1 MRAGLRTEKCRAQLA
16 HRREFFAENHRAIS
30 RVHVLSPTRTLL
42 PFLED
47 ADALTKPARHLVLRE
62 RERDDVR
69 ELMPQHRLPVLRIAG
84 PRRRAVRRDH
94 PAKAHAKI
102 PRAARQPE
110 GADRKIFLVWENLHD
125 RFFTR
130 QQPVFFRQRRVC
142 AFQQRE
148 RIRTVNLRFTRIHP
162 HLEMFALQHG
172 EMRDGVAQRREI
184 ERHHVVGIRLLHLL
198 GKLPSLVIL
207 SEPQEILR
215 ELDLRR
221 DESRIPF
228 QRLALKRRT
237 LGETILLRKLAPDE
251 MRHRGIRRPQ
261 LQRLA
266 ARGIRALRV
275 RAEIREHGAQRV
287 RLGMAR
293 IDLQHLGEL
302 LAGLGVIFRI
312 NSVIRDEHARTGVT
326 WIQLQHLIDLLLRR
340 LVVARRECPRK
351 AEVRL
356 CVSGKFLHRRRE
368 ALRCEREVVLRQREF
383 AVREIRAGKI
393 RAQPFHRIEKQLRHA
408 LRIRTEQDRRLAQS
422 HAIRRLAV
430 GPLALTAEAVHLLLH
445 LLRAL
450 RVAVCAEHFVARE
463 PQPHRIRKTLE
474 CLADRLLRLAIF
486 PRCHQR
492 LRAQQRP
499 VLDILLRLLRRTRD
513 IRSIGIF
520 PREQLLPHIV
530 RFRSVGKQNIQ
541 RKKNRRSDCRQ
552 STAHTGSGESLGR
565 HRGDTMRGQ
574 AGDSRTRTHACAPIS
589 SRRPSSTA

>member
-1 MRAGLRTEKCRAQLA
+1 M
-16 HRREFFAENHRAIS
+16 
-30 RVHVLSPTRTLL
+30 
-42 PFLED
+42 
-47 ADALTKPARHLVLRE
+47 
-62 RERDDVR
+62 
-69 ELMPQHRLPVLRIAG
+69 
-84 PRRRAVRRDH
+84 
-94 PAKAHAKI
+94 
-102 PRAARQPE
+102 
-110 GADRKIFLVWENLHD
+110 
-125 RFFTR
+125 
-130 QQPVFFRQRRVC
+130 C

-162 HLEMFALQHG
+162 HLEMLALQHG

-221 DESRIPF
+221 DESRVPL

-326 WIQLQHLIDLLLRR
+326 WIQLQHLFDLLLLR

-393 RAQPFHRIEKQLRHA
+393 RAQFFHRIEKQLRHA
-408 LRIRTEQDRRLAQS
+408 LRIRTEQDRRLAER

-430 GPLALTAEAVHLLLH
+430 GPLTLPAETIHLLLH

-450 RVAVCAEHFVARE
+450 RVTIRAEDIIARE
-463 PQPHRIRKTLE
+463 PQPQRIRKPLQRRG
-474 CLADRLLRLAIF
+474 DRLLRLAIF
-486 PRCHQR
+486 PRRHER